1 MSSAFTLTVNS
12 SWPDEIDTAT
22 SLLLDKLALD
32 IESDAQRFAAVDTG
46 LMRSRIYYEVND
58 LSLRVGVRNV
68 EYWMTVEF
76 GSSPHVITP
85 RNAKA
90 LYWPGA
96 RHPVARVNHPG
107 TPAQPF
113 LRPALYRRREAL

>member
-1 MSSAFTLTVNS
+1 MSAAFTLTVNS
-12 SWPDEIDTAT
+12 AWPGEVDRAT
-22 SLLLDKLALD
+22 SRFLHKLGPD
-32 IESDAQRFAAVDTG
+32 IETDAKRFAAVDTG
-46 LMRSRIYYEVND
+46 LMRSRIYHEVNG
-58 LSLRVGVRNV
+58 LQLRVGVRNV

-76 GSSPHVITP
+76 GSGPHVIVP
-85 RNAKA
+85 RNKKA

-107 TPAQPF
+107 TPVQPF